1 MIKSF
6 RHKGLKALYTTGNAR
21 GVRADHVARLRRLL
35 NLLDVAIAPGDM
47 DRPGNRLHPLK
58 GELAGYWSVSVSGN
72 WRVIYRFDGN
82 DVELVDYLDYH

>member
-6 RHKGLKALYTTGNAR
+6 RHKGLKALHTKGDAK
-21 GVRADHVARLRRLL
+21 GVKAEHVSRLL
-35 NLLDVAIAPGDM
+35 RLLASLEVATEPAGM

-58 GELAGYWSVSVSGN
+58 GKEKGFWAVSVSGN
-72 WRVIYRFDGN
+72 WRIIFCFDGS